1 MRSAQNLLDELNAVD
16 ESIRIEA
23 KRASDLGRSVLET
36 VIAFAN
42 EPGLDGGYLLLGVD
56 WSVNDKGD
64 TVYRPVGLV
73 DPDKIQKDLATQC
86 ATQLNVTLRPYMQ
99 VELVNGCALLVVY
112 VPELESHLK
121 PVYKQATGLPKGA
134 YRRIGSTDQRCVDE
148 DLWVLRGTHQSM
160 YGPDSSVMPYARME
174 DFDPQVIEL
183 YRRERARVNTNA
195 EELLYNNEDLLE
207 ALGAV
212 RREGDQLLPTLAG
225 VLLFAKPIAL
235 RRLLPM
241 VKIDYIRIAGLEW
254 VEDPHKRFQS
264 SIEVRKPL
272 LQALSTA
279 EASIIDD
286 LPKGFHLPEG
296 QLQSIQEP
304 IMPRKIIREAL
315 ANAVMHRTYIKH
327 SPIQI
332 VRYSNRIEIR
342 NPGHSLKPME
352 QLGTPGSWPRNPVIA
367 AVLHDLN
374 LAEAKGTGVRSMRR
388 LAIEAGLPLPEF
400 KTDRIGDSFSVSLYL
415 HNLINEDDHAW
426 LRSLTPETLDEEEAK
441 VLIYARATGAVD
453 NAACRD
459 FSGLDTL
466 SASKTLRKLRDK
478 GLLIKQ
484 GSGNRTYYI
493 LRSEANLHGIPP
505 SPQLEAGGDHGISLG
520 GSSETSQLLPIIPPS
535 LQTRLPAFGTRPRQ
549 QEVRELILDL
559 CQLQPLTAN
568 QLCQLLGR
576 KDSKE
581 LRRTYLRPLL
591 EEGVLKMLYPETENH
606 PNQAYVLVSN

>member
-23 KRASDLGRSVLET
+23 KRASDLGKSVLET

-56 WSVNDKGD
+56 WSVNNKGD
-64 TVYRPVGLV
+64 TVYIPAGLV

-272 LQALSTA
+272 LQALSAA

-374 LAEAKGTGVRSMRR
+374 LAEAKGTGIRSMRR

-520 GSSETSQLLPIIPPS
+520 GSFETSQLLPIIPPS

>member
-23 KRASDLGRSVLET
+23 KRASDLGKSVLET

-56 WSVNDKGD
+56 WSVNNKGD
-64 TVYRPVGLV
+64 TVYIPAGLV

-225 VLLFAKPIAL
+225 VLLFANPIAL

-272 LQALSTA
+272 LQALSAA

-374 LAEAKGTGVRSMRR
+374 LAEAKGTGIRSMRR

-505 SPQLEAGGDHGISLG
+505 SSQLEAGGDHGISLG

-535 LQTRLPAFGTRPRQ
+535 LQTRLPAVGTRPRQ